1 MADGWVR
8 RGGQRVRAFFGK
20 EALDG
25 ELDAEMAAHLEM
37 AIEENVRSGMNP
49 EEARRQSLVRFG
61 GVQRAREEQ
70 RAARGLPLLDVL
82 GQDLRYTLRTL
93 RRDAGFTVVAVLILA
108 LGIGANVAV
117 FSVVNTLLL
126 RPLPFPDPGQ
136 LVWVQGPPQACG
148 ESCVTYSVDALED
161 YQQRTQTMQGVTA
174 YFPFFGAGGYKL
186 TGQGEPV
193 PLTGVSVEGNFFQV
207 LGVRPYLGRLFSPE
221 ETRQHGRPAVLLS
234 YYFWKRQ
241 FHGDRSIVGQAVEL
255 NNTPT
260 LVVGVLPRGFDFGS
274 VFAPGTQVDAFV
286 PAINDDM
293 RNWGNVF
300 LIVGRMKPGVTV
312 AQARDEAG
320 RLFPDFYFNNSH
332 PEYGKGYKAW
342 VQPLKEH
349 VSGSLRP
356 SLELL
361 WSAVALILLIVCV
374 NLSNLLL
381 ARSAARS
388 KEFAM
393 RSALGAGR
401 ARIMRQLL
409 TESLLLSGTGAVVG
423 LGVAALITHFLAQA
437 GSLALPLLSDV
448 GIDRAAVGWTVLIAV
463 GTAVLFGMAPALR
476 MSGKEL
482 QESLKD
488 SGHGTSAGRRHE
500 AMRSALVI
508 SEVALACVLLVG
520 AGLLLRSFL
529 KVLDINLGFQPDR
542 AAAVKVDYDDTGKDG
557 KRDAALGVSILQNLL
572 RRVQAIP
579 GIEAAGVTDMLPLD
593 QNRSW
598 TLSAEGMDCSKQK
611 CPDAL
616 VQIVTPGYLE
626 AMGMRLREGRD
637 FSWSDGP
644 NDACVVILN
653 EAAVKRLWPGEDP
666 MGRVANIG
674 QCSKPPRVVG
684 VVGDVRD
691 TTVEGGSDGPEAYL
705 PVGQAA
711 PVGAELVVRTQLPP
725 VALAGSVMHVLRE
738 INPGQPATEFR
749 PLRSFV
755 DHSVS
760 PRRFFVLL
768 VGVFAGLGL
777 LLAALGIYG
786 VIAYSVTRQTQE
798 IGIRMAL
805 GASRGRVQ
813 RGVLAKTLRMAVAGL
828 ALGTLV
834 SFVVAHSIASL
845 LYGTEPTDWIT
856 YVGMAVLLLAVAG
869 VAGYLPARRASRVNP
884 LVALRT
890 N

>member
-1 MADGWVR
+1 M
-8 RGGQRVRAFFGK
+8 
-20 EALDG
+20 
-25 ELDAEMAAHLEM
+25 
-37 AIEENVRSGMNP
+37 
-49 EEARRQSLVRFG
+49 VRFG

-70 RAARGLPLLDVL
+70 RAARGLPVLDVL
-82 GQDLRYTLRTL
+82 GQDLRFTLRML

-117 FSVVNTLLL
+117 FSVVDTLLL
-126 RPLPFPDPGQ
+126 RPLPFPEAQ
-136 LVWVQGPPQACG
+136 RLVWVQGPPQACG

-161 YQQRTQTMQGVTA
+161 YQQRNQTLSGVTA
-174 YFPFFGAGGYKL
+174 YFPFFGAGGFKL
-186 TGQGEPV
+186 TGQGDPV
-193 PLTGVSVEGNFFQV
+193 PVSGVSVEGNFFQV
-207 LGVRPYLGRLFSPE
+207 LGVQPFLGRGFSPE
-221 ETRQHGRPAVLLS
+221 ETRLHGRPAVLLS
-234 YYFWKRQ
+234 YPFWERQ
-241 FHGDRSIVGQAVEL
+241 FHADRSIVGQAIEL

-260 LVVGVLPRGFDFGS
+260 LVVGVLPKSFDFGS
-274 VFAPGTQVDAFV
+274 VFAPGTNMQVFV
-286 PAINDDM
+286 PAINDLM

-300 LIVGRMKPGVTV
+300 LIVGRMKPGVSLSQV
-312 AQARDEAG
+312 RDEAN

-361 WSAVALILLIVCV
+361 WSAVGLILLIVCV
-374 NLSNLLL
+374 NLSNLML

-401 ARIMRQLL
+401 ARIVRQLM
-409 TESLLLSGTGAVVG
+409 TESLLLSCAGALLG
-423 LGVAALITHFLAQA
+423 LGVAVGITAYLARA
-437 GSLALPLLSDV
+437 GSIALPLLADV
-448 GIDRAAVGWTVLIAV
+448 RVDGTAVAWTVLIA
-463 GTAVLFGMAPALR
+463 TAAAVLFGTAPALR
-476 MSGKEL
+476 MAGKHL

-500 AMRSALVI
+500 AMRSALVV

-529 KVLDINLGFQPDR
+529 KVMEINLGFQPDR
-542 AAAVKVDYDDTGKDG
+542 AAAMKVDYNDIGPDG
-557 KRDAALGVSILQNLL
+557 NENAAMLVTAMQNIL
-572 RRVQAIP
+572 RAVRSVP
-579 GIEAAGVTDMLPLD
+579 GIEAAGITDMLPLD

-598 TLSAEGMDCSKQK
+598 NLAAEGVDCRKK
-611 CPDAL
+611 ECPDAL

-626 AMGMRLREGRD
+626 AMGIRVREGRD

-644 NDACVVILN
+644 NDGCVVILN
-653 EAAVKRLWPGEDP
+653 EAAMKELWPGEDP
-666 MGRVANIG
+666 LGRIADIG
-674 QCSKPPRVVG
+674 QCKKPPRVVG
-684 VVGDVRD
+684 VVDNVRD
-691 TTVEGGSDGPEAYL
+691 TSVEGGSDGPEAYL
-705 PVGQAA
+705 PMGQEK

-725 VALAGSVMHVLRE
+725 TALAASVLRALRT

-749 PLRSFV
+749 PLQSFV

-768 VGVFAGLGL
+768 VGIFAGLGL

-805 GASRGRVQ
+805 GASRFRVQ
-813 RGVLAKTLRMAVAGL
+813 AAVLTRTLRL
-828 ALGTLV
+828 ALLGMGAGIAA
-834 SFVVAHSIASL
+834 SFLMARAIASL
-845 LYGTEPTDWIT
+845 LYGTEPTDPLT
-856 YVGMAVLLLAVAG
+856 YAGMVVLLLAVAAL
-869 VAGYLPARRASRVNP
+869 AGYLPARRASRINP